1 MLKAVTAP
9 AAQHQLAKNIIQL
22 KADGH
27 TRQYIQVF
35 KGNRLGMG
43 PGQRMQMLQRGLPAG
58 LPVNAGKVVFNV
70 QSAFL
75 IQDSHSKTDINISV
89 IKLLTGTRIPMQIK
103 SPMLTPDLDV
113 RNRQPDR
120 SQAVPADTEAKDGM
134 GSVLHDR
141 QKKQLQDMQATAQ
154 ALQQMKKSNSPKQRA
169 TQRAA
174 MLKQRLEAL
183 KSVLSKLP
191 PGDYKA
197 LLQELKQIAK
207 ELKALSKQLGNSGAA
222 SAGMPGL
229 ATAFNRAVQGTDT
242 VQVAD
247 VANMGEMAA
256 DTGQIPVQAV
266 PAAEAVAAEV
276 PDDEIPTDADIAVTD
291 AETAV
296 DENQLSEAAHA
307 ADKSAHHP
315 ARVAGQSSE
324 DDEDKQLRT
333 VLEEAKRLLKEALNL
348 LRAKHQPDDQD
359 SRKLIKDIEDELEKL
374 EQQLPALAAADSS
387 NIEADTDTGNLDSA
401 SIGGFVDTNV

>member
-1 MLKAVTAP
+1 
-9 AAQHQLAKNIIQL
+9 
-22 KADGH
+22 
-27 TRQYIQVF
+27 
-35 KGNRLGMG
+35 
-43 PGQRMQMLQRGLPAG
+43 
-58 LPVNAGKVVFNV
+58 
-70 QSAFL
+70 
-75 IQDSHSKTDINISV
+75 
-89 IKLLTGTRIPMQIK
+89 MQIK

-359 SRKLIKDIEDELEKL
+359 SRKLIKNIEDELEKL
-374 EQQLPALAAADSS
+374 EQQLPALAAADSPDVG
-387 NIEADTDTGNLDSA
+387 ADAGTGNLDSA

>member
-1 MLKAVTAP
+1 
-9 AAQHQLAKNIIQL
+9 
-22 KADGH
+22 
-27 TRQYIQVF
+27 
-35 KGNRLGMG
+35 
-43 PGQRMQMLQRGLPAG
+43 
-58 LPVNAGKVVFNV
+58 
-70 QSAFL
+70 
-75 IQDSHSKTDINISV
+75 
-89 IKLLTGTRIPMQIK
+89 MQIK
-103 SPMLTPDLDV
+103 SPMLTPDLDI

-120 SQAVPADTEAKDGM
+120 SQALPADTEAKDGI
-134 GSVLHDR
+134 GSVLHER

-229 ATAFNRAVQGTDT
+229 ATAFNRAAQGADT

-247 VANMGEMAA
+247 VANLGEMAA
-256 DTGQIPVQAV
+256 DTGQIPVLAPPVVEDVAV
-266 PAAEAVAAEV
+266 EV
-276 PDDEIPTDADIAVTD
+276 PDDEIPTDADIAITD
-291 AETAV
+291 AETAI

-307 ADKSAHHP
+307 ADKAAHSP
-315 ARVAGQSSE
+315 AQVSEQSSE

-333 VLEEAKRLLKEALNL
+333 VLNEAKKLLKEALNL

-387 NIEADTDTGNLDSA
+387 NIEAGADTGNLDSA
-401 SIGGFVDTNV
+401 SIGGFVDTSV

>member
-1 MLKAVTAP
+1 
-9 AAQHQLAKNIIQL
+9 
-22 KADGH
+22 
-27 TRQYIQVF
+27 
-35 KGNRLGMG
+35 
-43 PGQRMQMLQRGLPAG
+43 
-58 LPVNAGKVVFNV
+58 
-70 QSAFL
+70 
-75 IQDSHSKTDINISV
+75 
-89 IKLLTGTRIPMQIK
+89 MQIK

-276 PDDEIPTDADIAVTD
+276 PDDEVPADADIAVTD